1 MKRVKSILFAILVAF
16 IIGFAGL
23 GSVFAAT
30 SLPNSIKTA
39 DLTGNSTY
47 KTVNY
52 IVGTAQDG
60 KKYNYPIVVKKTTDG
75 KYVYCMELDSTYRY
89 NADYKKTGKVDDG
102 FIYIIESN
110 LNTGN
115 SEKDFYIK
123 QLAVWYYMDYVNGN
137 NNNLEPNLKNYIIY
151 HSKDSNRENYDV
163 CKKVMNLLNG
173 AINYKQAKASIDLV
187 DSKVTF
193 TIVDGYYVSSEIVVN
208 ANNVKNI
215 KYSLTNTPKGS
226 LVVKSTNGVKVKIP
240 TSVIKAGQKLTFSL
254 NVKADGE
261 NKTAYYYF
269 ANSKLQK
276 LLYSEVETTSTK
288 VNDEL
293 KMIIANVDYTVNIS
307 KTDVTQSKEVEGAT
321 LEVKNEKGTLIEK
334 WVSTKE
340 AHKITL
346 KPGKYS
352 LTETIAPVG
361 YKLSKTTIEFMIDV
375 TGTIYVKD
383 QNGVYNKVDHVVM
396 INELEDSVSI
406 AKLDSETG
414 KQVAGAKLVIKDSN
428 GYVVLEFTTTDKMY
442 SLQLKSGVYT
452 LYEVEAPAG
461 YELSKDVVTF
471 KLLEDGTVQVLN
483 GNGKYED
490 VVYVSFYNKKKPEE
504 RKEVE
509 VPATG
514 KNATLLLISGLALLI
529 GGAIYAKKSIK
540 EC

>member
-1 MKRVKSILFAILVAF
+1 MRKVKSIIFAMLIAF
-16 IIGFAGL
+16 VIGFAGL

-39 DLTGNSTY
+39 DLTGNGKY

-52 IVGTAQDG
+52 INATAADG
-60 KKYNYPIVVKKTTDG
+60 KKYTYPIVVKKTTEG
-75 KYVYCMELDSTYRY
+75 KYVYCMELDATYKY
-89 NADYKKTGKVDDG
+89 KVDFKKTGKVDDG
-102 FIYIIESN
+102 FIYIIDAN
-110 LNTGN
+110 INTGD

-137 NNNLEPNLKNYIIY
+137 NANLETSLKNYIIY
-151 HSKDSNRENYDV
+151 HSKDSKRENYDV
-163 CKKVMNLLNG
+163 CKKVIDLLNG
-173 AINYKQAKASIDLV
+173 AINFKQTKGSIDLV

-193 TIVDGYYVSSEIVVN
+193 SIVDGYYVSSEIVVKSS
-208 ANNVKNI
+208 NVKNI

-226 LVVKSTNGVKVKIP
+226 QVVKSTNGVKVKIP
-240 TSVIKAGQKLTFSL
+240 TSAIKAGEKLTFSL
-254 NVKADGE
+254 NVKADSDTE
-261 NKTAYYYF
+261 TAYYYY

-276 LLYSEVETTSTK
+276 LLYSETEVTTTK
-288 VNDEL
+288 VSDEL
-293 KMIIANVDYTVNIS
+293 KMTIANVDYSVNIS
-307 KTDVTQSKEVEGAT
+307 KTDVTQAKEVAGAT
-321 LEVKNEKGTLIEK
+321 LEVKDEKGTLIEK
-334 WVSTKE
+334 WVSTTKT
-340 AHKITL
+340 HKITL

-352 LTETIAPVG
+352 LTETIAPAG

-383 QNGVYNKVDHVVM
+383 NNGVYNKVDHVVM
-396 INELEDSVSI
+396 INELEDSVSF

-414 KQVAGAKLVIKDSN
+414 EQVAGAKLVIKDSN
-428 GYVVLEFTTTDKMY
+428 GYIVSEFTSTDKMY

-452 LYEVEAPAG
+452 LYEVEAPQG

-471 KLLEDGTVQVLN
+471 KLLDDGTVQVLN

-504 RKEVE
+504 RKEVP

-529 GGAIYAKKSIK
+529 GGAICVKKTIK

>member
-1 MKRVKSILFAILVAF
+1 MRKVKSIIFAILIAF
-16 IIGFAGL
+16 VIGFAGL

-39 DLTGNSTY
+39 DLTGNGKY

-52 IVGTAQDG
+52 INATAADG
-60 KKYNYPIVVKKTTDG
+60 KKYTYPIVVKKTTEG
-75 KYVYCMELDSTYRY
+75 KYVYCMELDATYKY
-89 NADYKKTGKVDDG
+89 KVDFKKTGKVDDG
-102 FIYIIESN
+102 FIYIIDAN
-110 LNTGN
+110 INTGD
-115 SEKDFYIK
+115 SDKDFYIK

-137 NNNLEPNLKNYIIY
+137 NANLETSLKNYIIY
-151 HSKDSNRENYDV
+151 HSKDSKRENYDV
-163 CKKVMNLLNG
+163 CKKVIDLLNG
-173 AINYKQAKASIDLV
+173 AINFKQTKGSIDLV

-193 TIVDGYYVSSEIVVN
+193 SIVDGYYVSSEIVVKSS
-208 ANNVKNI
+208 NVKNI

-226 LVVKSTNGVKVKIP
+226 QVVKSTNGVKVKIP
-240 TSVIKAGQKLTFSL
+240 TSAIKAGEKLTFSL
-254 NVKADGE
+254 NVKADSDTE
-261 NKTAYYYF
+261 TAYYYY

-276 LLYSEVETTSTK
+276 LLYSETEVTTTK
-288 VNDEL
+288 VSDEL
-293 KMIIANVDYTVNIS
+293 KMTIANVDYSVNIS
-307 KTDVTQSKEVEGAT
+307 KTDVTQAKEVAGAT
-321 LEVKNEKGTLIEK
+321 LEVKDEKGTLIEK
-334 WVSTKE
+334 WVSTTTT
-340 AHKITL
+340 HKITL

-352 LTETIAPVG
+352 LTETIAPAG

-383 QNGVYNKVDHVVM
+383 NNGVYNKVDHVVM
-396 INELEDSVSI
+396 INELEDSVSF

-414 KQVAGAKLVIKDSN
+414 EQVAGAKLVIKDSN
-428 GYVVLEFTTTDKMY
+428 GYIVSEFTSTDKMY

-452 LYEVEAPAG
+452 LYEVEAPQG
-461 YELSKDVVTF
+461 YELSSDVVTF
-471 KLLEDGTVQVLN
+471 KLLDDGTVQVLN

-504 RKEVE
+504 RKEVP

-529 GGAIYAKKSIK
+529 GGAICVKKTIK

>member
-1 MKRVKSILFAILVAF
+1 MRKVKSILLAMLVAF
-16 IIGFAGL
+16 VIGFAGL

-39 DLTGNSTY
+39 DLTGNGKY

-52 IVGTAQDG
+52 INATAADG
-60 KKYNYPIVVKKTTDG
+60 KKYTYPIVVKKTTEG
-75 KYVYCMELDSTYRY
+75 KYVYCMELDATYKY
-89 NADYKKTGKVDDG
+89 KVDFKKTGKVDDG
-102 FIYIIESN
+102 FIYIIDAN
-110 LNTGN
+110 INTGD

-137 NNNLEPNLKNYIIY
+137 NANLETSLKNYIIY
-151 HSKDSNRENYDV
+151 HSKDSKRENYDV
-163 CKKVMNLLNG
+163 CKKVIDLLNG
-173 AINYKQAKASIDLV
+173 AINYKQAKGSIDLV

-193 TIVDGYYVSSEIVVN
+193 TIADGYYVSSEIVVKSS
-208 ANNVKNI
+208 NVKNI

-226 LVVKSTNGVKVKIP
+226 QVVKSTNGVKVKIP
-240 TSVIKAGQKLTFSL
+240 TSAIKAGEKLTFSL
-254 NVKADGE
+254 NVKADSDTE
-261 NKTAYYYF
+261 TAYYYY

-276 LLYSEVETTSTK
+276 LLYSETEVTTDK
-288 VNDEL
+288 VSDEL
-293 KMIIANVDYTVNIS
+293 KMTIANVDYKINIS
-307 KTDVTQSKEVEGAT
+307 KTDVTQAKEVAGAT
-321 LEVKNEKGTLIEK
+321 LEVKDEKGTLIEK
-334 WVSTKE
+334 WVSTTE
-340 AHKITL
+340 THKITL

-352 LTETIAPVG
+352 LTETIAPAG

-414 KQVAGAKLVIKDSN
+414 EQVAGAKLVIKDSN
-428 GYVVLEFTTTDKMY
+428 GYVVSEFTSTDKMY

-452 LYEVEAPAG
+452 VYEVEAPKG

-490 VVYVSFYNKKKPEE
+490 VVYVSFFNKKKPEE
-504 RKEVE
+504 KIEVP

-529 GGAIYAKKSIK
+529 GGAICVKKTIK

>member
-1 MKRVKSILFAILVAF
+1 MRRVKSILFAILIAF
-16 IIGFAGL
+16 VIGFAGL

-39 DLTGNSTY
+39 DLTGNGKY

-52 IVGTAQDG
+52 INATAADG
-60 KKYNYPIVVKKTTDG
+60 KKYTYPIVVKKTTEG
-75 KYVYCMELDSTYRY
+75 KYVYCMELDATYKY
-89 NADYKKTGKVDDG
+89 KVDFKKTGKVDDG
-102 FIYIIESN
+102 FIYIIDAN
-110 LNTGN
+110 INTGD

-137 NNNLEPNLKNYIIY
+137 NANLETSLKNYIIY
-151 HSKDSNRENYDV
+151 HSKDSSRENYDV
-163 CKKVMNLLNG
+163 CKKVIDLLNG
-173 AINYKQAKASIDLV
+173 AINYKQAKGSIDLV

-193 TIVDGYYVSSEIVVN
+193 SIVDGYYVSSEIVVKSS
-208 ANNVKNI
+208 NVKNI

-226 LVVKSTNGVKVKIP
+226 QVVKSTNGVKVKIP
-240 TSVIKAGQKLTFSL
+240 TSAIKAGEKLTFSL
-254 NVKADGE
+254 NVKADSDTE
-261 NKTAYYYF
+261 TAYYYF

-276 LLYSEVETTSTK
+276 LLYSETEVTTTK
-288 VNDEL
+288 VSDEL
-293 KMIIANVDYTVNIS
+293 KMTIANVDYTVNIS
-307 KTDVTQSKEVEGAT
+307 KTDVTQAKEVAGAT
-321 LEVKNEKGTLIEK
+321 LEVKDEKGTLIEK
-334 WVSTKE
+334 WVSTTE
-340 AHKITL
+340 THKITL

-352 LTETIAPVG
+352 LTETIAPTG

-383 QNGVYNKVDHVVM
+383 NNGVYNKVDHVVL

-414 KQVAGAKLVIKDSN
+414 EQVAGAKLVIKDSN
-428 GYVVLEFTTTDKMY
+428 GYIVSEFTSTDKMY

-452 LYEVEAPAG
+452 LYEVEAPKG
-461 YELSKDVVTF
+461 YELSSDVVTF
-471 KLLEDGTVQVLN
+471 KLLDDGTVQVLN

-504 RKEVE
+504 IIEVP

-529 GGAIYAKKSIK
+529 GGAICVKKTIK

>member
-1 MKRVKSILFAILVAF
+1 MRKVKSILLAMLVAF
-16 IIGFAGL
+16 VIGFAGL

-39 DLTGNSTY
+39 DLTGNGKY

-52 IVGTAQDG
+52 INATAADG
-60 KKYNYPIVVKKTTDG
+60 KKYTYPIVVKKTTEG
-75 KYVYCMELDSTYRY
+75 KYVYCMELDATYKY
-89 NADYKKTGKVDDG
+89 KVDFKKTGKVDDG
-102 FIYIIESN
+102 FIYIIDAN
-110 LNTGN
+110 INTGD

-137 NNNLEPNLKNYIIY
+137 NANLETSLKNYIIY
-151 HSKDSNRENYDV
+151 HSKDSKRENYDV
-163 CKKVMNLLNG
+163 CKKVIDLLNG
-173 AINYKQAKASIDLV
+173 AINYKQAKWSIDLV

-193 TIVDGYYVSSEIVVN
+193 TIADGYYVSSEIVVKSS
-208 ANNVKNI
+208 NVKNS

-226 LVVKSTNGVKVKIP
+226 QVVKSTNGVKVKIP
-240 TSVIKAGQKLTFSL
+240 TSAIKAGEKLTFSL
-254 NVKADGE
+254 NVKADSDTE
-261 NKTAYYYF
+261 TAYYYY

-276 LLYSEVETTSTK
+276 LLYSETEVTTDK
-288 VNDEL
+288 VSDEL
-293 KMIIANVDYTVNIS
+293 KMTIANVDYKINIS
-307 KTDVTQSKEVEGAT
+307 KTDVTQAKEVAGAT
-321 LEVKNEKGTLIEK
+321 LEVKDEKGTLIEK
-334 WVSTKE
+334 WVSTTE
-340 AHKITL
+340 THKITL

-352 LTETIAPVG
+352 LTETIAPAG

-414 KQVAGAKLVIKDSN
+414 EQVAGAKLVIKDSN
-428 GYVVLEFTTTDKMY
+428 GYVVSEFTSTDKMY

-452 LYEVEAPAG
+452 VYEVEAPKG

-490 VVYVSFYNKKKPEE
+490 VVYVSFFNKKKPEE
-504 RKEVE
+504 KIEVP

-529 GGAIYAKKSIK
+529 GGAICVKKTIK

>member
-1 MKRVKSILFAILVAF
+1 MKRVKSILFAILIAF

-39 DLTGNSTY
+39 
-47 KTVNY
+47 
-52 IVGTAQDG
+52 AQDG
-60 KKYNYPIVVKKTTDG
+60 KKYTYPIVVKKATNG
-75 KYVYCMELDSTYRY
+75 KYVYFMELDATYRY

-110 LNTGN
+110 INTGD

-163 CKKVMNLLNG
+163 CKKVIDLLNG

-187 DSKVTF
+187 DGQVTF
-193 TIVDGYYVSSEIVVN
+193 SIVDGYYVSSEIVVN
-208 ANNVKNI
+208 SNNVKNI

-226 LVVKSTNGVKVKIP
+226 QVVKSTNGVKVKIP
-240 TSVIKAGQKLTFSL
+240 TSAIKAGEKLTFSL
-254 NVKADGE
+254 NVKAEGE
-261 NKTAYYYF
+261 NKAAYYYF

-276 LLYSEVETTSTK
+276 LLYSEVETTSTN
-288 VNDEL
+288 VSDEL
-293 KMIIANVDYTVNIS
+293 KMAIANVDYTINIS

-340 AHKITL
+340 
-346 KPGKYS
+346 
-352 LTETIAPVG
+352 TIAPAG

-428 GYVVLEFTTTDKMY
+428 GYVVSEFTTTDKMY

-471 KLLEDGTVQVLN
+471 KLLDDGTVQVLN

-490 VVYVSFYNKKKPEE
+490 VVYVTFYNKKKPEE

-529 GGAIYAKKSIK
+529 GGAFYAKKSIK